1 MLRIAK
7 SQFEILLDSI
17 WDLWYTNIWSLME
30 LVQEWF
36 YNYYWNAFYYLR
48 EESRVLTRNIIV
60 DFGLRLKSLRLENNL
75 SQAKLAQALSLSANT
90 ISQYETGKRFPDQ
103 RGIITICR
111 FFNITA
117 DYLLGLSDNKRT
129 TDDNFS
135 SKFLNEKQQNAINEL
150 ISAFKND
157 EE

>member
-1 MLRIAK
+1 M
-7 SQFEILLDSI
+7 
-17 WDLWYTNIWSLME
+17 
-30 LVQEWF
+30 
-36 YNYYWNAFYYLR
+36 
-48 EESRVLTRNIIV
+48 